1 MDIVFEK
8 AVQLLENKKSFAL
21 AVIIAD
27 EGSTPRGEGSK
38 MIITEDEIIATIG
51 GGLLEAQIIET
62 ARTRTIPEKSAE
74 ICAVD
79 MYAKADATPDMIC
92 GGACE
97 VLVAYIDG
105 NDENMLNVFRAA
117 YEADKSGKKSWI
129 FYIFDGNE
137 GTVHPFT
144 CCVNIDGAEVVG
156 EFEENEH
163 FSREMLKNPV
173 RVAVHGDFVDGW
185 RITVHDINPHGRM
198 YIFGG
203 GHVSFEVA
211 KLASHLGYPVTVID
225 DREEYANPER
235 FPECDTVAIES
246 FPDMPD
252 FPTDERSYILII
264 TRGHAHDKTV
274 LKWALNKPC
283 LYLGMIGS
291 KTKRDALYLSLEK
304 EGYSMEKMRQVKCP
318 IGLSIGAETP
328 AEIAVSIMAEV
339 IAVTKGKDI

>member
-8 AVQLLENKKSFAL
+8 AVELLENKQSFAL
-21 AVIIAD
+21 AVILTN

-38 MIITEDEIIATIG
+38 MLVLEDSIVATIG
-51 GGLLEAQIIET
+51 GGLMEAQIIES
-62 ARTRTIPEKSAE
+62 ARERIIPRKSAE

-79 MYAKADATPDMIC
+79 MYAKADENPDMIC

-105 NDENMLNVFRAA
+105 EDENMLNVFRSANKA
-117 YEADKSGKKSWI
+117 EKSGKKSWI
-129 FYIFDGNE
+129 FYIFDGNAGAE
-137 GTVHPFT
+137 RPFT
-144 CCVNIDGAEVVG
+144 CCVNVDGKEVIG
-156 EFEENEH
+156 DFNENEH

-225 DREEYANPER
+225 DRIEYANPER
-235 FPECDTVAIES
+235 FPECDTVCIDS
-246 FPDMPD
+246 FTDMPD
-252 FPTDERSYILII
+252 FSTDDRSYILII

-274 LKWALNKPC
+274 LRWALDKPC

-291 KTKRDALYLSLEK
+291 RTKRDALYANLEK
-304 EGYSMEKMRQVKCP
+304 EGYSMERLRQVKCP

-339 IAVTKGKDI
+339 IAVSKGKDI

>member
-8 AVQLLENKKSFAL
+8 AVQLLENKQSFAL
-21 AVIIAD
+21 AVIIKE

-38 MIITEDEIIATIG
+38 MLILENSIVATIG
-51 GGLLEAQIIET
+51 GGLMEAQIIKA
-62 ARTRTIPEKSAE
+62 ARTRIIPEKSAE
-74 ICAVD
+74 VCAVD
-79 MYAKADATPDMIC
+79 MYAKADASPDMIC

-117 YEADKSGKKSWI
+117 DSAEKSGKKSWI

-137 GTVHPFT
+137 GASHPFT
-144 CCVNIDGAEVVG
+144 CCVNIDGTEVVG
-156 EFEENEH
+156 DFEENEH

-185 RITVHDINPHGRM
+185 RITVHDINPHGKM

-211 KLASHLGYPVTVID
+211 KLASHLGYPVVVID
-225 DREEYANPER
+225 DREEYANSQR
-235 FPECDTVAIES
+235 FPECETIVVES
-246 FPDMPD
+246 FPNMPD
-252 FPTDERSYILII
+252 FDTDERSLILII

-291 KTKRDALYLSLEK
+291 KTKRDALYLNLEK
-304 EGYSMEKMRQVKCP
+304 EGYSMERLRQVKCP

-339 IAVTKGKDI
+339 IAVSKGKDI

>member
-1 MDIVFEK
+1 MDTVFEK
-8 AVQLLENKKSFAL
+8 AVQLLSDKQSFAL

-38 MIITEDEIIATIG
+38 MIITEDEITATIG
-51 GGLLEAQIIET
+51 GGLLEAQIIKT
-62 ARTRTIPEKSAE
+62 ARERIIPQKSAE
-74 ICAVD
+74 VCRVD
-79 MYAKADATPDMIC
+79 MYAKADVTPDMIC

-105 NDENMLNVFRAA
+105 NDENMLNVFKAA

-129 FYIFDGNE
+129 FYIFDSKKNN
-137 GTVHPFT
+137 FT
-144 CCVNIDGAEVVG
+144 CCVNIGGTEVVG
-156 EFEENEH
+156 DFEENEY

-225 DREEYANPER
+225 DRVEYANPER
-235 FPECDTVAIES
+235 FPECDTVCIDS

-291 KTKRDALYLSLEK
+291 KTKRDALYVSLEK
-304 EGYSMEKMRQVKCP
+304 EGYSMERMRQVKCP
-318 IGLSIGAETP
+318 T
-328 AEIAVSIMAEV
+328 EIAVSIMAEV
-339 IAVTKGKDI
+339 IAVTKGKEI

>member
-8 AVQLLENKKSFAL
+8 AVELLENKQSFAL
-21 AVIIAD
+21 AVIIAE

-38 MIITEDEIIATIG
+38 MLVLEDSIVATIG

-62 ARTRTIPEKSAE
+62 ARNRIIPEKSAE
-74 ICAVD
+74 ICSVD
-79 MYAKADATPDMIC
+79 MYAKADASPDMIC

-105 NDENMLNVFRAA
+105 NDENMLNVFKAA

-129 FYIFDGNE
+129 FYIFDGNKDAKR
-137 GTVHPFT
+137 PFV
-144 CCVNIDGAEVVG
+144 CCVNIGGTEVVG
-156 EFEENEH
+156 DFEDNSH

-185 RITVHDINPHGRM
+185 RITVHDINPNGRM

-235 FPECDTVAIES
+235 FPECDTVVVES
-246 FPDMPD
+246 FPEMQD
-252 FPTDERSYILII
+252 FDTDERSYILII

-274 LKWALNKPC
+274 LKWALHKPC

-304 EGYSMEKMRQVKCP
+304 EGYSMERLRQVKCP

-339 IAVTKGKDI
+339 IAVTKGKEI

>member
-1 MDIVFEK
+1 MDTVFEK
-8 AVQLLENKKSFAL
+8 AVQLLENKQSFAL
-21 AVIIAD
+21 AVIIAE

-38 MIITEDEIIATIG
+38 MIITEDSIFATIG
-51 GGLLEAQIIET
+51 GGLLEAQIIEE
-62 ARTRTIPEKSAE
+62 ARKRIIPEKCATV
-74 ICAVD
+74 CAVD

-97 VLVAYIDG
+97 VLVAYVDG
-105 NDENMLNVFRAA
+105 SDGNMLNVFKAA
-117 YEADKSGKKSWI
+117 YNADKSGKKSWI
-129 FYIFDGNE
+129 FYIFDGNKND
-137 GTVHPFT
+137 FT
-144 CCVNIDGAEVVG
+144 CCVNIGGTEVVG

-185 RITVHDINPHGRM
+185 RITVHDINPNGRM

-235 FPECDTVAIES
+235 FPECDTVCIES
-246 FPDMPD
+246 FTDMQD

-291 KTKRDALYLSLEK
+291 KTKRDALYVSLEK

-328 AEIAVSIMAEV
+328 SEIAVSIMAEV
-339 IAVTKGKDI
+339 IAVTKGKVL